1 MPNANHL
8 MFRRLVRRL
17 LFANCGRLFV
27 VLLALSAGAAVSAA
41 LLNLQTDAK
50 RRINSEFRDFGANVI
65 ISPRSSSEG
74 SGFLDESFLA
84 RIPQSSAA
92 GEVSKV
98 AFLYAV
104 VGVSP
109 STYDPS
115 KKIAV
120 GRAQAVLVGYNHSGP
135 GARQILPPALLD
147 LEQTLKSRR
156 DSSVIVLMSA
166 PPCIIGD
173 NIASTLKL
181 QLRDTVMIDVG
192 PLGFS
197 ASSYRLPPSG
207 GPEDNQVFC
216 PLGIAQMF
224 QSQKGQIS
232 LVQLS
237 VPGTPQQIQ
246 QYTSNLQSQFPDTDV
261 RPLRQFTEAQSKIYS
276 RISGLLT
283 AATAIILILTAL
295 CVMAA
300 MTNIAAERKQDV
312 GMMKAIGG
320 SVRSI
325 LNLFLTEAA
334 LLGLI
339 GGLVGAAAGIALS
352 VALGKAVFGVAAA
365 PRLIVYPIAVSL
377 TVIVAILGAYPLRRL
392 ANLRP
397 ATIFRGEA

>member
-1 MPNANHL
+1 MPNANHP

-17 LFANCGRLFV
+17 LFANRGRLFV

-50 RRINSEFRDFGANVI
+50 RRINSEFRAFGANI
-65 ISPRSSSEG
+65 IIRPRSSSEG

-109 STYDPS
+109 YSYDPS

-120 GRAQAVLVGYNHSGP
+120 GRAQAVLVGYDHSGP

-156 DSSVIVLMSA
+156 GSSTIVFMPA
-166 PPCIIGD
+166 PPCFIGD

-181 QLRDTVMIDVG
+181 RPRDAVMIDVG
-192 PLGFS
+192 PPSFS
-197 ASSYRLPPSG
+197 ASAYRLPPSG

-224 QSQKGQIS
+224 QHQKAQIS

-246 QYTSNLQSQFPDTDV
+246 QYSSNLQSQLPDTDV
-261 RPLRQFTEAQSKIYS
+261 RPLRQFTEAQSKIYY

-320 SVRSI
+320 SARSI

-352 VALGKAVFGVAAA
+352 VALGKAVFDVAAA
-365 PRLIVYPIAVSL
+365 PRLVVYPIAVSL

-392 ANLRP
+392 ANVRP